1 MILVSLGCWG
11 YPLLEYLWR
20 GWSHWSMALAGGV
33 CFGLLGCISD
43 KLHGKSLPVRCVA
56 GSAAITGVEFIFGC
70 VFNLALGMRV
80 WDYSG
85 ELFNIAGQVCARYSM
100 LWFFLSAPLM
110 GLADRLVVR
119 DRKSTAPALSSCN
132 QKQISI

>member
-1 MILVSLGCWG
+1 M
-11 YPLLEYLWR
+11 LEYLWR

-33 CFGLLGCISD
+33 CFGLLGRISD